1 MELKDRLVQV
11 RKLRG
16 MNQEELAERVGV
28 SRQAVSKWETGEA
41 MPDCVKLMAL
51 ADALEVSMDYLCGR
65 EGEQTCV
72 PEPAANPEPA
82 ATPEQRTKKAP
93 VHHIILACVFAVLL
107 LGIGLGVGLL
117 ISGNHDRTSETLP
130 MEVTPLPDAIS
141 VEGFDFDSLGREG
154 LSFHFVPSVINENYT
169 YQVSLCDEAGKVQ
182 IFDATP
188 KGGICF
194 CKTGLKGGGVGYT
207 ITLTVSNGDESR
219 TALLCS
225 DLYFSESNASWTPGP

>member
-16 MNQEELAERVGV
+16 MNQEVLAERVGV

-65 EGEQTCV
+65 EGEQISVSEFT
-72 PEPAANPEPA
+72 ANPEFTVNPEAKPKKVPA
-82 ATPEQRTKKAP
+82 NRIVMACL
-93 VHHIILACVFAVLL
+93 LAVVL
-107 LGIGLGVGLL
+107 LGIGFAVGVLA
-117 ISGNHDRTSETLP
+117 SGNGEP
-130 MEVTPLPDAIS
+130 EITPLPDAIS

-154 LSFHFVPSVINENYT
+154 LAFHFVPSVINENYT
-169 YQVSLCDEAGKVQ
+169 YQVSLCDEEGKVQ

-194 CKTGLKGGGVGYT
+194 CRTGLKGGGVGYT

-225 DLYFSESNASWTPGP
+225 DLSFNASGASWTPGP

>member
-65 EGEQTCV
+65 EGEQISA
-72 PEPAANPEPA
+72 PELLENPEPA
-82 ATPEQRTKKAP
+82 AIPETAPKKVPANRI
-93 VHHIILACVFAVLL
+93 VIACLLAVLL
-107 LGIGLGVGLL
+107 LGIGFGVGLL
-117 ISGNHDRTSETLP
+117 VFGNAEA
-130 MEVTPLPDAIS
+130 EVTPLPDAIS

-154 LSFHFVPSVINENYT
+154 LAFHFVPSVINENYT
-169 YQVSLCDEAGKVQ
+169 YQVSLCDEEGKVQ

-194 CKTGLKGGGVGYT
+194 CRTGLKGGGVGYT

>member
-16 MNQEELAERVGV
+16 MNQEVLAERVGV

-41 MPDCVKLMAL
+41 MPDCVKLVAL

-65 EGEQTCV
+65 AGEQISVSEFTANAESAAA
-72 PEPAANPEPA
+72 PEPKPKKVPANRIVMA
-82 ATPEQRTKKAP
+82 CL
-93 VHHIILACVFAVLL
+93 LAVVL
-107 LGIGLGVGLL
+107 LGIGFAVGVLA
-117 ISGNHDRTSETLP
+117 SGNGEP
-130 MEVTPLPDAIS
+130 EITPLPDAIS

-154 LSFHFVPSVINENYT
+154 LAFHFVPSVINENYT
-169 YQVSLCDEAGKVQ
+169 YQVSLCDEEGKVQ

-194 CKTGLKGGGVGYT
+194 CRTGLKGGGVGYT